1 MTHQANHLHTTLV
14 KLILHLRESPQL
26 GCADGGK
33 VGRVGEQDGPAIA
46 DELVE
51 VNLALG
57 GQCLEIG
64 SYKTS
69 ELVCDL

>member
-1 MTHQANHLHTTLV
+1 
-14 KLILHLRESPQL
+14 
-26 GCADGGK
+26 
-33 VGRVGEQDGPAIA
+33 VGEQDGPAIA

-57 GQCLEIG
+57 GQRLEIG

>member
-1 MTHQANHLHTTLV
+1 
-14 KLILHLRESPQL
+14 
-26 GCADGGK
+26 
-33 VGRVGEQDGPAIA
+33 VGEQDGPAIA